1 MKEQGKKGRKA
12 YESWH
17 SGKKLRIRLIH
28 EFIMGASGTQS
39 EMLIYVNKKLRE
51 LDLPIICL
59 ATLQTDLSFLNSGT
73 FLNEKELTT
82 FNPFP
87 GEKYF
92 NAKLDKKN
100 GKYYYEEPNIP
111 PLNRLTKE
119 EEMTLPFLTS
129 LLNPYDDIPAF
140 KKFLDEAASIFD
152 KDLKKV
158 DTSKT
163 FSIVSPKFNFSI
175 DRVTMISNLL
185 KLLKHIEDGE
195 EVTFDYSNPSVIEY
209 RKKTPGDKSTI
220 ILKPLY
226 IRLYQ
231 NLYYLTGIRQDAVPP
246 VQNFRIDL
254 IRDNSIKPILL
265 GKDTMKMKT
274 FDVEKAR
281 KDSQLEGFLQRS
293 LGIWIHPETSHT
305 EVVIIRFHGWAAKH
319 LQTFQLHHSQTY
331 IPASDN
337 TGYSDYEFTLCT
349 YDDYLDRII
358 KEERKRA
365 MLIQDG
371 SLDPQNRPYVAWL
384 SRYPEAGYI
393 FGRFINFIE
402 FIGKK

>member
-1 MKEQGKKGRKA
+1 
-12 YESWH
+12 
-17 SGKKLRIRLIH
+17 
-28 EFIMGASGTQS
+28 
-39 EMLIYVNKKLRE
+39 VNKKLRE
-51 LDLPIICL
+51 LDLPIIYR
-59 ATLQTDLSFLNSGT
+59 ATLQGDLSLLNSGD
-73 FLNEKELTT
+73 FLNEKELIT
-82 FNPFP
+82 FKPFP
-87 GEKYF
+87 NGKYF
-92 NAKLDKKN
+92 HAKLDRKI

-129 LLNPYDDIPAF
+129 LLNPYGDIPAF

-163 FSIVSPKFNFSI
+163 FSIVSPKFNFPN

-185 KLLKHIEDGE
+185 TLLKHIEDGE

-220 ILKPLY
+220 TFQPLY

-231 NLYYLTGIRQDAVPP
+231 NLYYLTGIRLDLTPSI
-246 VQNFRIDL
+246 QNFRIDL
-254 IRDNSIKPILL
+254 ILVNSIKPIPI

-293 LGIWIHPETSHT
+293 FGIWLHPEISLT
-305 EVVIIRFHGWAAKH
+305 EVVTIRFYGWAAKH

-337 TGYSDYEFTLCT
+337 TEYSDYEFTLCT
-349 YDDYLDRII
+349 YDNHLERII
-358 KEERKRA
+358 REEHKREI
-365 MLIQDG
+365 LIQNG
-371 SLDPQNRPYVAWL
+371 SINPQNRPYVAWL

>member
-1 MKEQGKKGRKA
+1 M
-12 YESWH
+12 
-17 SGKKLRIRLIH
+17 I
-28 EFIMGASGTQS
+28 
-39 EMLIYVNKKLRE
+39 
-51 LDLPIICL
+51 PIIFL
-59 ATLQTDLSFLNSGT
+59 ATLQADLSFLNSGN
-73 FLNEKELTT
+73 FLNEKESTT
-82 FNPFP
+82 FKPFSD
-87 GEKYF
+87 GKYF
-92 NAKLDKKN
+92 HAKLDKKYQ
-100 GKYYYEEPNIP
+100 KYYYEETNIP

-140 KKFLDEAASIFD
+140 KKFLDEASSIFD

-163 FSIVSPKFNFSI
+163 FSIVSPKFNSSN

-195 EVTFDYSNPSVIEY
+195 EVTFDYSNPRVIEY

-231 NLYYLTGIRQDAVPP
+231 NLYYLTGIRQDSVPP
-246 VQNFRIDL
+246 VQNFRVDL
-254 IRDNSIKPILL
+254 ILGNSIKAIPI

-274 FDVEKAR
+274 FNVEKAR

-293 LGIWIHPETSHT
+293 LGIWIHPETSLT

-319 LQTFQLHHSQTY
+319 LQTFQLHHSQIY

-349 YDDYLDRII
+349 YDDHLERISI
-358 KEERKRA
+358 EEGKREI
-365 MLIQDG
+365 LIQNE
-371 SLDPQNRPYVAWL
+371 SIYPQNRPYVAWL

>member
-1 MKEQGKKGRKA
+1 MIEQGEKGRKA
-12 YESWH
+12 DESWH

-39 EMLIYVNKKLRE
+39 QMLNYVNTKLSK
-51 LDLPIICL
+51 LDLPTIQL
-59 ATLQTDLSFLNSGT
+59 ATLQGDLSFLNSGS
-73 FLNEKELTT
+73 FLNEKESTT
-82 FNPFP
+82 FKPFSD
-87 GEKYF
+87 GKYF
-92 NAKLDKKN
+92 HAKLDKKYQ
-100 GKYYYEEPNIP
+100 KYYYEEPNIP

-140 KKFLDEAASIFD
+140 KKFLDEASSIFD

-163 FSIVSPKFNFSI
+163 FSIVSPKFNSSN

-195 EVTFDYSNPSVIEY
+195 EVTFDYSNPRVIEY

-231 NLYYLTGIRQDAVPP
+231 NLYYLTGIRQDSVPP
-246 VQNFRIDL
+246 VQNFRVDL
-254 IRDNSIKPILL
+254 ILGNSIKAIPI

-274 FDVEKAR
+274 FNVEKAR

-293 LGIWIHPETSHT
+293 LGIWIHPETSLT

-319 LQTFQLHHSQTY
+319 LQTFQLHHSQIY

-349 YDDYLDRII
+349 YDDHLERIS
-358 KEERKRA
+358 KEERKREI
-365 MLIQDG
+365 LIQDG
-371 SLDPQNRPYVAWL
+371 SLEPQNRPYVAWL

>member
-1 MKEQGKKGRKA
+1 MLEKGEKGRKA
-12 YESWH
+12 DESWH

-39 EMLIYVNKKLRE
+39 EMLNYVNKKLRE
-51 LDLPIICL
+51 LDLSIIHL
-59 ATLQTDLSFLNSGT
+59 ATLQGDLSLLNSGD
-73 FLNEKELTT
+73 FLNEKELNT
-82 FNPFP
+82 FKPFP
-87 GEKYF
+87 NGKYF
-92 NAKLDKKN
+92 NAKLDKKI

-111 PLNRLTKE
+111 PLNRLSKE

-140 KKFLDEAASIFD
+140 KKFLDEASSIFD

-163 FSIVSPKFNFSI
+163 FSIVSPKFNFSN

-185 KLLKHIEDGE
+185 TLLKHIEDGE
-195 EVTFDYSNPSVIEY
+195 EVTFDYSIPSVIEY

-231 NLYYLTGIRQDAVPP
+231 NLYYLTGIRQDSVSPI
-246 VQNFRIDL
+246 QNFRIDL
-254 IRDNSIKPILL
+254 IRDNSIKPIPI

-293 LGIWIHPETSHT
+293 LGIWMHPETSLT

-331 IPASDN
+331 LPESATSE
-337 TGYSDYEFTLCT
+337 YSDYEFTLCT
-349 YDDYLDRII
+349 YDKHIEGISR
-358 KEERKRA
+358 EERNRE
-365 MLIQDG
+365 MLIQNG
-371 SLDPQNRPYVAWL
+371 SIDPQNRPYVAWL

>member
-1 MKEQGKKGRKA
+1 MIKQGKKGRKA
-12 YESWH
+12 EESWNN
-17 SGKKLRIRLIH
+17 GKKLRIRLIH
-28 EFIMGASGTQS
+28 EFIIGASGTQS
-39 EMLIYVNKKLRE
+39 EMLIYVNKKLRK
-51 LDLPIICL
+51 LNLPTIQL
-59 ATLQTDLSFLNSGT
+59 ATLQGDLSFLNSGS
-73 FLNEKELTT
+73 FLNEKELAT
-82 FNPFP
+82 FNPFSD
-87 GEKYF
+87 GKYF
-92 NAKLDKKN
+92 HAKLDKKN
-100 GKYYYEEPNIP
+100 SEYYYEETNIP

-129 LLNPYDDIPAF
+129 LLNPYGDIPAF
-140 KKFLDEAASIFD
+140 NKFLVEASSIFD

-158 DTSKT
+158 DYSKT
-163 FSIVSPKFNFSI
+163 FSIVSPKFNFSN

-185 KLLKHIEDGE
+185 TLLKHIEDGE
-195 EVTFDYSNPSVIEY
+195 EVTFLHSNPSVIEY
-209 RKKTPGDKSTI
+209 RKNTPGDKSTI

-231 NLYYLTGIRQDAVPP
+231 NLYYLTGIREDSVPP

-254 IRDNSIKPILL
+254 ILGNSIKPIPID
-265 GKDTMKMKT
+265 KDTMKT

-281 KDSQLEGFLQRS
+281 KDSNLEGFLQRS
-293 LGIWIHPETSHT
+293 LGIWMHPETSHT

-319 LQTFQLHHSQTY
+319 LQTFQLHHSQIY

-337 TGYSDYEFTLCT
+337 TKYSDYEFTLCT
-349 YDDYLDRII
+349 YDDYLKGISI
-358 KEERKRA
+358 EEGEREI
-365 MLIQDG
+365 LIQNG
-371 SLDPQNRPYVAWL
+371 SIDPQNRPYVAWL